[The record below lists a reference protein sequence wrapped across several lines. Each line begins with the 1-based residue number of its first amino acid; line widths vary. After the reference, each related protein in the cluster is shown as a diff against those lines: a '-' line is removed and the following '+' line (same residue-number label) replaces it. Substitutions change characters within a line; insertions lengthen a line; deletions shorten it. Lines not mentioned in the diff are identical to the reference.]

1 MMKAVVIHE
10 PGAPSVLKLEQRPI
24 PRPNPGEVLIRVKA
38 FGLNRSE
45 MFTRLGDSPGVK
57 FPRILGIEAVG
68 IVEQAPGN
76 ENAIPRGATA
86 VTCMGGMGR
95 MFDGGY
101 AEYTCVP
108 AKQVEVIKTKLPWE
122 VLGALPEMLQT
133 AWGSLYT
140 ALNLQKGERLLV
152 RGGTSSVGF
161 AAVGIA
167 KQQGA
172 IVASTSRKKEREA
185 VVLEYGADEFYV
197 DDGAIAKQLEGQE
210 DKKFDKVL
218 ELVGTVTLADSL
230 AATKRGGTVCI
241 TGIVGNSWLMEKF
254 SPMEIIPKATKLTVY
269 GGSEE
274 DLKTMPFG
282 ELAEQVGI
290 GKLKVKIG
298 KVFKMEEIVEAHR
311 CMDENTAEGKIV
323 VLTGA

>member
-1 MMKAVVIHE
+1 MMKAIVIHE

-45 MFTRLGDSPGVK
+45 MYTRLGQSPSVK

-68 IVEQAPGN
+68 TVEQAPGN
-76 ENAIPRGATA
+76 EDTIPSGATA

-108 AKQVEVIKTKLPWE
+108 AKQVQVVKTKLSWE
-122 VLGALPEMLQT
+122 VLGALPEMMQT
-133 AWGSLYT
+133 AWGSLFT
-140 ALNLQKGERLLV
+140 ALNLQKGERLLI

-161 AAVGIA
+161 AAAGIA
-167 KQQGA
+167 KQHGA
-172 IVASTSRKKEREA
+172 IVASTSRKKEREG
-185 VVLEYGADEFYV
+185 VVREYGADEFFV
-197 DDGAIAKQLEGQE
+197 DDGAIAKQLEGQDE
-210 DKKFDKVL
+210 RKFDKVL

-230 AATKRGGTVCI
+230 ASTKKGGTVCV
-241 TGIVGNSWLMEKF
+241 TGIVGNSWSMENF

-269 GGSEE
+269 GGTEE
-274 DLKTMPFG
+274 DLKTMPFN
-282 ELAEQVGI
+282 ELAEQI
-290 GKLKVKIG
+290 EHGKLKVKIG
-298 KVFKMEEIVEAHR
+298 KVFKMDQIVEAHR
-311 CMDENTAEGKIV
+311 CMDESRAEGKIV
-323 VLTGA
+323 VLT